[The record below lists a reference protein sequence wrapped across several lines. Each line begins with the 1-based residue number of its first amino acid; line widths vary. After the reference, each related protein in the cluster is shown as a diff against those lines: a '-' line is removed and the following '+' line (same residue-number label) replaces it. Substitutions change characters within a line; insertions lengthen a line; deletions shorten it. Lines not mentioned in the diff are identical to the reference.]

1 MTSPRLPRLPV
12 RARITAAFAVVMTVL
27 LSGISVA
34 VYTST
39 ANSLLDELDSGL
51 RFRAQAIATP
61 SSAGARETVDP
72 ALAEP
77 GEAFDQLVTVS
88 GRVLRTSPGLPA
100 TSILTRAELAA
111 VRRPTF
117 YDRSHLGEHGRS
129 RLLAVPLHSSG
140 ASYVLVVGASTS
152 DRTDQLN
159 HLRNVLVTGGPLAVL
174 LACVAAWVVAGL
186 ALRPMERMRRQAS
199 AITVSDL

>member
-1 MTSPRLPRLPV
+1 MTWLRLPRLPV

-88 GRVLRTSPGLPA
+88 GRVLRSSPGLLA
-100 TSILTRAELAA
+100 TSILTRPELAA
-111 VRRPTF
+111 VRRPTL
-117 YDRSHLGEHGRS
+117 YDRSRTSLGSNVAWILCVLFATSARS
-129 RLLAVPLHSSG
+129 RRPLG
-140 ASYVLVVGASTS
+140 CLCA
-152 DRTDQLN
+152 
-159 HLRNVLVTGGPLAVL
+159 
-174 LACVAAWVVAGL
+174 
-186 ALRPMERMRRQAS
+186 
-199 AITVSDL
+199 